1 MRSRK
6 KYRRFFFAT
15 TLSGSIVIWKWAPN
29 LYKVYP
35 RLHHK
40 IPTRLKR
47 FSSSVVFFLSWRSDP
62 DWLKSKRFSAF
73 YTSSSQPASCS
84 GTWWFESLTF
94 LSILLKQIC
103 KLRQLLKRISVLFFK
118 ADNRSF
124 SNYVDKECWP
134 IFFKRALYSSALKC
148 QNNVCWGV
156 KITAESYTHLSLRKC
171 IVYKIYEALQLL

>member
-134 IFFKRALYSSALKC
+134 IFLSEPC
-148 QNNVCWGV
+148 
-156 KITAESYTHLSLRKC
+156 TAVH
-171 IVYKIYEALQLL
+171 